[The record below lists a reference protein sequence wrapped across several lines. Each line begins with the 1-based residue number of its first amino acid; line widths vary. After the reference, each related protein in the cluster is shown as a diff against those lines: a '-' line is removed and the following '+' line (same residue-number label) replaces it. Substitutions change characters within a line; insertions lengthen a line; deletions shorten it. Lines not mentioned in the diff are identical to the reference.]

1 MPGLRLVLL
10 LCLLAAPLHAAIPEP
25 VMAVIDVNRI
35 MREARAVTAI
45 SEQVEKISTR
55 YSSEV
60 RDAETRLREEDKA
73 LTEQRGLLS
82 KEAYKA
88 KAQELRGKLAELRS
102 TVQRQR
108 VVLDRAR
115 SEAVRQVRL
124 KLLDVAR
131 GLAREHGANIV
142 IQKSALVWA
151 DEDTMELTEEA
162 LKRLNEELP
171 SVVFEVSR

>member
-1 MPGLRLVLL
+1 
-10 LCLLAAPLHAAIPEP
+10 
-25 VMAVIDVNRI
+25 
-35 MREARAVTAI
+35 
-45 SEQVEKISTR
+45 
-55 YSSEV
+55 
-60 RDAETRLREEDKA
+60 
-73 LTEQRGLLS
+73 
-82 KEAYKA
+82 
-88 KAQELRGKLAELRS
+88 
-102 TVQRQR
+102 

-131 GLAREHGANIV
+131 VLAREHGANIV

-151 DEDTMELTEEA
+151 DEEAMELTEEA